1 MKRISVI
8 IILLMIILIV
18 GCNLEEKKQ
27 FISDD
32 YKITQDEEIKVNI
45 ESDIVLFYN
54 EVVTFTPVVDG
65 DSNKELQY
73 HWILEDTF
81 EEKDIH
87 GFVSD
92 EGPVY
97 EIINSGEAVKFIP
110 YADVSYTEDAYSEIK
125 VILQIEEKET
135 NNIIAT
141 DEATIINR
149 QGEYFVKTSKEK
161 ELQEEILKTEK
172 AKVYAEEKETNNI
185 IATDEA
191 TIINRQG
198 EYFVKTS
205 KEKELQEEIL
215 KTEKAKVY
223 AEIFN
228 IAWETDKGLNSDIK
242 YVNIDTSTFKDFTG
256 EDKTQL
262 FYYLAKKY
270 NVTLIDKTFQE
281 LESEGYIKN
290 SAFIDGI
297 SFKIDEYIKNTENEI
312 LFEGSKWAS
321 GLGAIGFTTKAEKI
335 NGIWE
340 IKKFNMIWIS

>member
-97 EIINSGEAVKFIP
+97 EIINSGEAVKFTP
-110 YADVSYTEDAYSEIK
+110 YADVSYTEDDYSEIK
-125 VILQIEEKET
+125 VILQI
-135 NNIIAT
+135 
-141 DEATIINR
+141 
-149 QGEYFVKTSKEK
+149 
-161 ELQEEILKTEK
+161 
-172 AKVYAEEKETNNI
+172 EEKETNNI

-270 NVTLIDKTFQE
+270 NVTLIDKSFQE

-340 IKKFNMIWIS
+340 IKKFNMTWIS

>member
-32 YKITQDEEIKVNI
+32 YQITQDEEIKVNI

-65 DSNKELQY
+65 DLNKEVQY
-73 HWILEDTF
+73 HWILEDTL

-97 EIINSGEAVKFIP
+97 EIINSGEAVKFTS

-149 QGEYFVKTSKEK
+149 QG
-161 ELQEEILKTEK
+161 
-172 AKVYAEEKETNNI
+172 A
-185 IATDEA
+185 
-191 TIINRQG
+191 
-198 EYFVKTS
+198 YFVKTS

-223 AEIFN
+223 AEIFS
-228 IAWETDKGLNSDIK
+228 IAWETDKGLNSDVK
-242 YVNIDTSTFKDFTG
+242 YVNIDTSTLKEFTE
-256 EDKTQL
+256 EDKGLL
-262 FYYLAKKY
+262 FDYLAKKY
-270 NVTLIDKTFQE
+270 NVTIMDKTFQE

-290 SAFIDGI
+290 STFIDGI
-297 SFKIDEYIKNTENEI
+297 SFKVDEYIKNKENEI
-312 LFEGSKWAS
+312 SLEGTKWAS
-321 GLGAIGFTTKAEKI
+321 GIGAIGFTTKAEKFD
-335 NGIWE
+335 GIWK
-340 IKKFNMIWIS
+340 IKKFNMTWIS

>member
-32 YKITQDEEIKVNI
+32 YQITQDEEIKVNI

-97 EIINSGEAVKFIP
+97 EIINSGEAVKFTS

-172 AKVYAEEKETNNI
+172 AKVYAK
-185 IATDEA
+185 
-191 TIINRQG
+191 
-198 EYFVKTS
+198 
-205 KEKELQEEIL
+205 
-215 KTEKAKVY
+215 
-223 AEIFN
+223 IFN

-340 IKKFNMIWIS
+340 IKKFNMTWIS